1 MVRNRFFLL
10 LIFFHILLSFI
21 SCSSKQVTVPIEPQ
35 SVILEE
41 DKPVITKKP
50 AEEIISIT
58 GVGDIMLGTNF
69 PSEEYLPPDNGE
81 TLLSDTTGFFQKS
94 DIVFG
99 NLEGSF
105 LNSGKCYKTCSD
117 PKKCYAFRM
126 PENYIQHLKKA
137 GFNLISIANN
147 HVGDFG
153 LPGREKT
160 AELLIENEIN
170 FAGLDTQPSTTF
182 TTNGIK
188 YGFCAFAP
196 NVGTPDLRDIDKACE
211 TVRNLSLACDIV
223 IVSFH
228 GGAEGSENRHVTRM
242 DEIFYGE
249 NRGNVYEFSHRV
261 IDAGADVVF
270 GHGPH
275 IARAVE
281 LYKNRF
287 IAYSLGNFCTYARFN
302 LRGLNG
308 IAPIIK
314 LNVGKDGTFSSGKI
328 IPIIQKYKQG
338 PKHDEDNLAVKEIIE
353 LTLIDFPATNLI
365 ISETGIID
373 IKN

>member
-1 MVRNRFFLL
+1 MLF
-10 LIFFHILLSFI
+10 SFVG
-21 SCSSKQVTVPIEPQ
+21 CSTKQTAPPLRQQAVV
-35 SVILEE
+35 LEKE
-41 DKPVITKKP
+41 KPVISKAPTEKT
-50 AEEIISIT
+50 IVIT

-69 PSEEYLPPDNGE
+69 PSEEYLPPDNGK
-81 TLLSDTTGFFQKS
+81 TLLSDTSIFFQKS
-94 DIVFG
+94 DIIFG

-105 LNSGKCYKTCSD
+105 LNSGKCYKACSD

-126 PENYIQHLKKA
+126 PESYIQHLKKA
-137 GFNLISIANN
+137 GFNLLSIANN

-160 AELLIENEIN
+160 AELIRENEIN
-170 FAGLDTQPSTTF
+170 FAGLDTHPTTTF
-182 TTNGIK
+182 MKNGIK

-211 TVRNLSLACDIV
+211 TVRNLSLTCDIV

-228 GGAEGSENRHVTRM
+228 GGAEGAESRHVTRK

-249 NRGNVYEFSHRV
+249 NRGNVYEFAHRV
-261 IDAGADVVF
+261 IDSGADIVF

-275 IARAVE
+275 ITRAIE

-314 LNVGKDGTFSSGKI
+314 LNVSKDGTFSSGKI
-328 IPIIQKYKQG
+328 IPIIQNYKQG
-338 PKHDEDNLAVKEIIE
+338 PKHDVNNQAVKEIKE
-353 LTLIDFPATNLI
+353 LTAIDFPETNLI
-365 ISETGIID
+365 ISDAGIIT